1 MLRLIPLLIAL
12 IGFSALAAENLDN
25 SNSNNSATTL
35 QQQLEQFAREGD
47 ARSQFSLANMYHNG
61 INVEQDYALAFYW
74 YSRVAEKGHA
84 SAQFNVANGYY
95 HGVGVEKDLPS
106 AFAWYQKAADQGF
119 VEAQFSLGVM
129 YRNGEGTS
137 ANDVQAFEWYKK
149 AADSSHATAQLI
161 VAKMYETGTGAA
173 INKDLARNL
182 YEISASQYGADSQFE
197 LAEFYLR
204 EGESV
209 SAVEYYQ
216 LSAEQGHAGAQ
227 AMLGEMYFQGKLIG
241 QDDALA
247 LQFSELAAQQNNV
260 DAQFLVG
267 QIYRAST
274 QIDRDSGKTL
284 YWFGRAAEGGQVKAQ
299 YQLATMF
306 LKGDGVATD
315 LQRAVS
321 LYQMAATQGHA
332 RAQYSLALRYLLG
345 SGVNKDASA
354 AVHWFEKAAKQGHAE
369 AQYSLGM
376 RYQLGS
382 GVEKNIENSMVWY
395 QKSAEQGNLDAE
407 YRLAK
412 LLLDGHGVDNNP
424 QKAIAMLLDLAAQE
438 NQVAQYALYV
448 IYQQGKV
455 VGQDD
460 TIARLYLQRAAEGG
474 YDAAQYSLGKQ
485 YFDEGSV
492 GDAMVWLKKS
502 VAQKNTSAQ
511 VLLESIKQNPNAAAN
526 TAKPESKPVIV
537 KIEESVEEIVKVEAK
552 PAKEATKVIVSEPVE
567 LEIKTEVV
575 AVAITE
581 PAKKVEIKNTEKA
594 SITVSNKSSNIAE
607 PSAVE
612 IAIIESKIKPEQMQG
627 KMLPS
632 SFSKSTKK
640 VPQAFKMDASTSQ
653 PSIEVEPL
661 KIEPTNGN
669 ETVKAKTSIQSNEKI
684 LKQTGEVSKQLK
696 PIITGAKIGTGVS
709 QIISLQ
715 QKDLIIESTKVNVGG
730 LETAP
735 KTTPEVS
742 DIETQVSADEDANV
756 VVSVVEAKIDTGTS
770 SDLGVIA
777 QSLKLNQQVFNQM
790 QSLGIT
796 DHKGEVAD
804 ISGLGTAS
812 SSNDLQVFLSMSRA
826 AEAGSAESQNT
837 LAMMYLQ
844 GVGIDMD
851 RQKAYYWASES
862 ARSGNEEG
870 KAILRYIL
878 SQPSQ

>member
-25 SNSNNSATTL
+25 SNSNNSASTL

-61 INVEQDYALAFYW
+61 INVEQDFALAFYW

-95 HGVGVEKDLPS
+95 HGVGVEKDLS
-106 AFAWYQKAADQGF
+106 NAFAWYQKAAEQGF

-129 YRNGEGTS
+129 YRNGEETP

-149 AADSSHATAQLI
+149 AADSGHATAQLI
-161 VAKMYETGTGAA
+161 VAKMYDTGTGAA

-204 EGESV
+204 EGENSA
-209 SAVEYYQ
+209 AVEYYQ
-216 LSAEQGHAGAQ
+216 LAADQGHAGAQ
-227 AMLGEMYFQGKLIG
+227 AMLGEMHYQGKLVG

-247 LQFSELAAQQNNV
+247 LQLLELAAQKNNV
-260 DAQFLVG
+260 DAQFLAG
-267 QIYRAST
+267 QIYRSST

-299 YQLATMF
+299 YQLATMY

-315 LQRAVS
+315 LQRAVA

-345 SGVNKDASA
+345 SGVSKDPSA

-382 GVEKNIENSMVWY
+382 GVEKNIETSMTWY

-412 LLLDGHGVDNNP
+412 LLLDGHGIDNNP

-455 VGQDD
+455 VEQDD

-474 YDAAQYSLGKQ
+474 YDAAQYALGKQ
-485 YFDEGSV
+485 YFDEGNI
-492 GDAMVWLKKS
+492 GDALVWLEKS

-511 VLLESIKQNPNAAAN
+511 VLLESVKQNPNAAATTN
-526 TAKPESKPVIV
+526 KAESKPVIV
-537 KIEESVEEIVKVEAK
+537 KVEKSTAAEEVVKVEAK
-552 PAKEATKVIVSEPVE
+552 PAKEVTKVVVSEPVE
-567 LEIKTEVV
+567 VSPKAEVV
-575 AVAITE
+575 AVVKVA

-594 SITVSNKSSNIAE
+594 SIANNNASSVIE

-612 IAIIESKIKPEQMQG
+612 IAIIESKIKPEQTQG

-632 SFSKSTKK
+632 SFSKSAKK
-640 VPQAFKMDASTSQ
+640 VPQAFKMNTTTSQ

-661 KIEPTNGN
+661 KIEPTSGN
-669 ETVKAKTSIQSNEKI
+669 EAVKAKSSIQSNEKI
-684 LKQTGEVSKQLK
+684 LKQTGEISKQLK

-715 QKDLIIESTKVNVGG
+715 QKELIVESTKADVGG
-730 LETAP
+730 LEAAP
-735 KTTPEVS
+735 NTTPEVS
-742 DIETQVSADEDANV
+742 GADTKVEVGED
-756 VVSVVEAKIDTGTS
+756 TS

-777 QSLKLNQQVFNQM
+777 QSLNLNQQVFNQM

-804 ISGLGTAS
+804 IGGLGAGS

-844 GVGIDMD
+844 GVGIEMD
-851 RQKAYYWASES
+851 RQKAYFWASES

-878 SQPSQ
+878 TQPSQ

>member
-1 MLRLIPLLIAL
+1 MLRLITLLITL

-35 QQQLEQFAREGD
+35 QQQLEQSARQGD

-95 HGVGVEKDLPS
+95 HGVGVEKDLSS

-149 AADSSHATAQLI
+149 AADSGHATAQLI
-161 VAKMYETGTGAA
+161 VAKMYDTGTGTAV
-173 INKDLARNL
+173 NKGLAKNL

-204 EGESV
+204 EGESAA
-209 SAVEYYQ
+209 AVEYYQ
-216 LSAEQGHAGAQ
+216 LSAEQGHTGAQ
-227 AMLGEMYFQGKLIG
+227 AMLGEMYYQGKLID

-299 YQLATMF
+299 YQLATMY

-315 LQRAVS
+315 LQRAVA
-321 LYQMAATQGHA
+321 LYQMAATQGHT

-354 AVHWFEKAAKQGHAE
+354 AVHWFEKAARQGHVE

-382 GVEKNIENSMVWY
+382 GVEKNIETSMTWY

-412 LLLDGHGVDNNP
+412 LLLDGHGVNNNP

-448 IYQQGKV
+448 IYQQGNV
-455 VGQDD
+455 VEQDD

-485 YFDEGSV
+485 YFDEGNID
-492 GDAMVWLKKS
+492 DALIWLEKS
-502 VAQKNTSAQ
+502 IAQKNAAAQ
-511 VLLESIKQNPNAAAN
+511 ALLESIKQNPDASLNASK
-526 TAKPESKPVIV
+526 AKREPVI
-537 KIEESVEEIVKVEAK
+537 IEIEKSVEKVAKVEAK
-552 PAKEATKVIVSEPVE
+552 PVKEVAKVVVSEPVE
-567 LEIKTEVV
+567 LELKAEVV

-581 PAKKVEIKNTEKA
+581 PVKKVEIKNTEKA
-594 SITVSNKSSNIAE
+594 SSTVSSKSSNSVE
-607 PSAVE
+607 PSAIE
-612 IAIIESKIKPEQMQG
+612 IAIIESKIKPEQTQG

-632 SFSKSTKK
+632 SFTKSAKK
-640 VPQAFKMDASTSQ
+640 VPQAFKMDTITSQ

-661 KIEPTNGN
+661 KIEPTSGN

-715 QKDLIIESTKVNVGG
+715 KNELIVESTKADVGG
-730 LETAP
+730 LEVAP
-735 KTTPEVS
+735 NTTPEVS
-742 DIETQVSADEDANV
+742 GADTK
-756 VVSVVEAKIDTGTS
+756 VEVGEDTG

-777 QSLKLNQQVFNQM
+777 QSLSLNQQVFNQM
-790 QSLGIT
+790 QSLGIA

-804 ISGLGTAS
+804 ISGLSAAS
-812 SSNDLQVFLSMSRA
+812 SGNDLQVFLSMSRA
-826 AEAGSAESQNT
+826 AEEGSVESQNT

-844 GVGIDMD
+844 GIGTEVNFDM
-851 RQKAYYWASES
+851 AYYWASES

-878 SQPSQ
+878 SQSSQ

>member
-1 MLRLIPLLIAL
+1 
-12 IGFSALAAENLDN
+12 
-25 SNSNNSATTL
+25 
-35 QQQLEQFAREGD
+35 
-47 ARSQFSLANMYHNG
+47 MY
-61 INVEQDYALAFYW
+61 Y
-74 YSRVAEKGHA
+74 
-84 SAQFNVANGYY
+84 
-95 HGVGVEKDLPS
+95 
-106 AFAWYQKAADQGF
+106 
-119 VEAQFSLGVM
+119 
-129 YRNGEGTS
+129 
-137 ANDVQAFEWYKK
+137 
-149 AADSSHATAQLI
+149 
-161 VAKMYETGTGAA
+161 
-173 INKDLARNL
+173 
-182 YEISASQYGADSQFE
+182 
-197 LAEFYLR
+197 
-204 EGESV
+204 
-209 SAVEYYQ
+209 
-216 LSAEQGHAGAQ
+216 
-227 AMLGEMYFQGKLIG
+227 QGKLVG

-247 LQFSELAAQQNNV
+247 LKFSELAAQKNYA
-260 DAQFLVG
+260 DAQFLTG
-267 QIYRAST
+267 QIYRSST

-299 YQLATMF
+299 YQLATMY
-306 LKGDGVATD
+306 LKGEGVATD
-315 LQRAVS
+315 LQRAAA

-369 AQYSLGM
+369 AQYSLGL

-382 GVEKNIENSMVWY
+382 GVEKDIETSMTWY

-412 LLLDGHGVDNNP
+412 LLLDGHGVNNNP

-455 VGQDD
+455 VEQDV

-485 YFDEGSV
+485 YFDEGNI
-492 GDAMVWLKKS
+492 GDALVWLEKS

-511 VLLESIKQNPNAAAN
+511 VLLESIKQNPSAAVSTNKA
-526 TAKPESKPVIV
+526 ESKSVVV
-537 KIEESVEEIVKVEAK
+537 KIEKSVEKAVKVEAE
-552 PAKEATKVIVSEPVE
+552 PVKEVTKVVVSKPVE
-567 LEIKTEVV
+567 LELKAEVLE
-575 AVAITE
+575 VAITE
-581 PAKKVEIKNTEKA
+581 PVKKVEIKNTEKV
-594 SITVSNKSSNIAE
+594 SIVANNNSSEIIKSST
-607 PSAVE
+607 VE
-612 IAIIESKIKPEQMQG
+612 IEIIESKIKPEQMQG

-632 SFSKSTKK
+632 SFSKSAKK
-640 VPQAFKMDASTSQ
+640 VPQAFKMEAAFSQ

-661 KIEPTNGN
+661 KIEPTSGN
-669 ETVKAKTSIQSNEKI
+669 EAVKAKSSIQSNEKI
-684 LKQTGEVSKQLK
+684 LKQTGETSKQVR
-696 PIITGAKIGTGVS
+696 PIITGTKIGTGVS

-715 QKDLIIESTKVNVGG
+715 KKELIVESAKTNTGE

-742 DIETQVSADEDANV
+742 DTEAQMNTDEDAKV
-756 VVSVVEAKIDTGTS
+756 VVSLVETKVDADVEVEVEVEVDTS

-796 DHKGEVAD
+796 DHKGEIAN
-804 ISGLGTAS
+804 IGGLGAGS
-812 SSNDLQVFLSMSRA
+812 SNNDLQLFLSMSRA

-844 GVGIDMD
+844 GVGIEMD